1 MPPSV
6 FLRPAR
12 ALEAFDMESNFGT
25 GGLRLVRVPWTY
37 LVEQQKCCSR
47 HLLVR
52 VRVYRGEM
60 LLDEVLA
67 LVNVQLDPLN

>member
-25 GGLRLVRVPWTY
+25 GGLRFGSGALDVPCRTTEVLLETSPCANTRVP
-37 LVEQQKCCSR
+37 
-47 HLLVR
+47 
-52 VRVYRGEM
+52 RG
-60 LLDEVLA
+60 DVA
-67 LVNVQLDPLN
+67 